1 MTDADLIALAEREQA
16 RLTTDGDTCAAAIIR
31 ALVDRIKP
39 TAKPED
45 APITWDILRRIV
57 YPAKVVEPAPD
68 APKPT
73 GWGPQ
78 IPVSS
83 DGPPV
88 VRTHIGTG
96 FPAA

>member
-31 ALVDRIKP
+31 AMVDRIRPPSAVVKGP
-39 TAKPED
+39 TP
-45 APITWDILRRIV
+45 L
-57 YPAKVVEPAPD
+57 
-68 APKPT
+68 

-78 IPVSS
+78 IAPVSS
-83 DGPPV
+83 DGPRWEGP
-88 VRTHIGTG
+88 RPSYTGTG